1 MMNENG
7 NENPADTIPGI
18 IARGERER
26 GLTLIEILVAVGIFA
41 FVAMG
46 SAITVL
52 KSAQYRRQTFEM
64 YLLTSG
70 LRDLTAEM
78 QDVANRPESMTA
90 DEGIGGIFHR
100 YNGKTFPIANLP
112 AGQIAVSCESDEATV
127 PAAFG
132 GPQDLNF
139 DGDALDNLGG
149 IAEGLDLKLVPVTL
163 TASYDSDGV
172 TVTRVIHRLVARTGN

>member
-1 MMNENG
+1 MMMNKNR
-7 NENPADTIPGI
+7 NENSADTIPGN
-18 IARGERER
+18 AAGEGER

-78 QDVANRPESMTA
+78 QDVANRPENMSA

-100 YNGKTFPIANLP
+100 YNGVTFPIPNLP
-112 AGQIAVSCESDEATV
+112 SGQIAVICESDEATV
-127 PAAFG
+127 PAELG

-139 DGDALDNLGG
+139 DGDALDDLGG
-149 IAEGLDLKLVPVTL
+149 IAAGLDLKLVPVTL
-163 TASYDSDGV
+163 TASYDDDGV
-172 TVTRVIHRLVARTGN
+172 TVTRVIHRLVTRTGN